1 MPIFVGREGICGNIL
16 HNVVRVEQLA
26 ADLELIARGELPS
39 DQDLSSA
46 PFIDART
53 VALRLVPCFVGI
65 WSNHPRLNGPVV
77 TTTDLWVFAP
87 DLDWARTLSRFY
99 RLGTPR
105 PEGDGY

>member
-46 PFIDART
+46 PFIDAWT
-53 VALRLVPCFVGI
+53 VALRPMPCLVGMCGD
-65 WSNHPRLNGPVV
+65 HPRLNGPLV

-87 DLDWARTLSRFY
+87 YLGWARTFSRFY

-105 PEGDGY
+105 PDRAGH